1 MELSPRGSQ
10 PPGVRGEAM
19 GRCWGAA
26 RSRFPALP
34 LASGRPLQPSGGPWI
49 RWGSLGRDTWSP
61 GWWSQRGEASR
72 LPART
77 RGCGGTPTR
86 APRPYLQQVR
96 PQLLGDAVQGPG
108 AARLSPRVS

>member
-10 PPGVRGEAM
+10 PPGVRGGAM

-49 RWGSLGRDTWSP
+49 RWGSLGRDASEP
-61 GWWSQRGEASR
+61 GVVESEGVPSR
-72 LPART
+72 PPART
-77 RGCGGTPTR
+77 RGCGGTPTP